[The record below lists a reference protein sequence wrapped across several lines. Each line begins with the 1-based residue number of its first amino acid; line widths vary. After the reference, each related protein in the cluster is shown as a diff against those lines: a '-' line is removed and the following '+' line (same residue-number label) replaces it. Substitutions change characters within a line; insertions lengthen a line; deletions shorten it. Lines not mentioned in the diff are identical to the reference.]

1 MNFNG
6 KKQLIIIKYLDF
18 TKYKGAADHLSA
30 AAIKVCVVLWL
41 RFSPSAQLT
50 VRFDFEAPLTLGS

>member
-1 MNFNG
+1 MD
-6 KKQLIIIKYLDF
+6 IIIKYLDF